1 MKPTQV
7 YVIAVSGYWFEN
19 YFVLHY
25 LHTISS
31 DKNGFSPSPVQELQ
45 ALWALW
51 DTFFETSAENSM
63 SVLEY
68 PTR

>member
-7 YVIAVSGYWFEN
+7 DVIAVSGYWFEN
-19 YFVLHY
+19 YFLLHY
-25 LHTISS
+25 PHTTSS